1 MQSIVN
7 KKLVRQ
13 GSYINGVW
21 GNSELTFTVDNPS
34 TGMPLGH
41 VSEVSIDDVI
51 KAVDAAAQSQ
61 LSWQEL
67 TCEERGVFLKR
78 WAKLL
83 KENAQDLSQIM
94 HLEQGKSNQEAIG
107 EIYHSADYIELY
119 ANQAET
125 AFQSQ
130 SVASA
135 NHQHSV
141 VYRRPVGVTTAIT
154 PWNFPC
160 SMVIRK
166 ASAALAAGCSV
177 VLKPSDLTP
186 FTALAIAELSHLA
199 AIPKGVFNVVVG
211 SDAQAIGEILTQHP
225 KVAKFSFTGSTQ
237 VGKKLLAQCA
247 NGVKRTSMELG
258 GNAPFIV
265 FADADIE
272 QAVEAAIASRL
283 RNSGQ
288 TCICANRLLIEDS
301 IADSFVEKL
310 CSRVKGIL
318 NGDVANNN
326 ITLGPLIDQ
335 SAVKKM
341 ESLVQNAIQ
350 EGATLMVGGRRKQTD
365 GNFFE
370 ATIID
375 HVSKSMSLFN
385 SEIFG
390 PIFSIVRFQEEQQA
404 IELANQSALGL
415 SGYVYTNNQERQ
427 RSIAAKLQVGMLG
440 INEARLSNPAAP
452 FGGVKQS
459 GMGREGGVYGIQEY
473 LDYQYVCTAK

>member
-1 MQSIVN
+1 MQSIIN
-7 KKLVRQ
+7 QNLVKYA
-13 GSYINGVW
+13 SYINGEW
-21 GNSELTFTVDNPS
+21 CDNELNFRVENPA
-34 TGMPLGH
+34 TGKPIGQ
-41 VSEVSIDDVI
+41 VSEVSIHEVI
-51 KAVDAAAQSQ
+51 NAVDAAAQSQ
-61 LSWQEL
+61 LAWQGL
-67 TCEERGVFLKR
+67 SCNERGVFLKR
-78 WAKLL
+78 WARLL

-94 HLEQGKSNQEAIG
+94 HLEQGKSIEEALG
-107 EIYHSADYIELY
+107 EISHSADYIELY
-119 ANQAET
+119 ADNAES
-125 AFQSQ
+125 AFRCD

-135 NHQHSV
+135 NHQQSI

-199 AIPKGVFNVVVG
+199 EMPKGVFNVVVG
-211 SDAQAIGEILTQHP
+211 SDAQAIGEVLTQHP
-225 KVAKFSFTGSTQ
+225 KVAKFSFTGSTP

-247 NGVKRTSMELG
+247 EGVKRTSMELG

-272 QAVEAAIASRL
+272 LAVEAAIASRL

-310 CSRVKGIL
+310 CSKVEAIL
-318 NGDVANNN
+318 KDSRSGKN
-326 ITLGPLIDQ
+326 ISLGPLIDQ
-335 SAVKKM
+335 QAVCKM
-341 ESLVQNAIQ
+341 ESLVHNAIQ
-350 EGATLMVGGRRKQTD
+350 EGAKLMVGGNRQQTE
-365 GNFFE
+365 GHFFE
-370 ATIID
+370 ATVID
-375 HVSKSMSLFN
+375 HVTKNMSLFN

-390 PIFSIVRFQEEQQA
+390 PIFSIVRFEGEQHA
-404 IELANQSALGL
+404 VELANHSALGL

-427 RSIAAKLQVGMLG
+427 RSIAPKLQVGMLG

-459 GMGREGGVYGIQEY
+459 GMGREGGVFGIEEY